1 MGETVYVDIL
11 FLINFSMDFLCL
23 FLAGK
28 FFGIKISLLRI
39 LISAS
44 LGGVYSVLSLFIKV
58 SSILAFIIDIAVCS
72 LMCAICFRSKGKY
85 ASLPLYILVYIAI
98 SMMLGGVM
106 TAIFNLLNRL
116 DLPLIEGSSDGV
128 SVWMF
133 GALAAISAGIT
144 ILGGSLFKKRAVQKN
159 AQVSI
164 TYNSKKISLLGMTDS
179 GNLLKDPI
187 SGAACIIV
195 DIDSMRPILSAEI
208 CNVAKRGDIS
218 GIRNLKSSDAKS
230 IRLIPI
236 KTAGGEGML
245 IGIKVDKIS
254 VDKGHGE
261 VLVDAIIA
269 LSDIKNSADGNQ
281 ALIPQTMAI

>member
-28 FFGIKISLLRI
+28 FFGMKISLLRI
-39 LISAS
+39 LLSAS
-44 LGGVYSVLSLFIKV
+44 LGGVYSVLSLFISVGK
-58 SSILAFIIDIAVCS
+58 ILAFTIDVAVCT
-72 LMCAICFRSKGKY
+72 LMCLVCFKLK
-85 ASLPLYILVYIAI
+85 SLPLYTLVYVAI

-116 DLPLIEGSSDGV
+116 DLPLTGGSTDGI

-159 AQVSI
+159 VQVGI
-164 TYNSKKISLLGMTDS
+164 TYEGRKITLSGMTDS

-195 DIDSMRPILSAEI
+195 DIDSMRSILSAE
-208 CNVAKRGDIS
+208 VRAAAKRGDIS
-218 GIRNLKSSDAKS
+218 LIKNLKVKDARS

-236 KTAGGEGML
+236 KTAAGDGML
-245 IGIKVDKIS
+245 VGIKVDCVTLDS
-254 VDKGHGE
+254 GRGE
-261 VLVDAIIA
+261 VPVDAIIV
-269 LSDIKNSADGNQ
+269 LSDIKDSADGNR
-281 ALIPQTMAI
+281 ALVPQGMAI